1 MLISSH
7 RKPQAPAVRGHA
19 ARKALLRRAIEKATT
34 DSTGC
39 CARAA
44 SGRAAE
50 QRDERAPFQLTE
62 FHSMPAS
69 TAFHDIELAKD

>member
-44 SGRAAE
+44 SGHAA
-50 QRDERAPFQLTE
+50 APLSSVMNARLF
-62 FHSMPAS
+62 S
-69 TAFHDIELAKD
+69 

>member
-1 MLISSH
+1 ML
-7 RKPQAPAVRGHA
+7 RP
-19 ARKALLRRAIEKATT
+19 RRE
-34 DSTGC
+34 
-39 CARAA
+39 RPRR
-44 SGRAAE
+44 RAAE